1 MSKNKTD
8 KSKYK
13 SKYSGEYCTARQY
26 ICDLLMERKYKNTKL
41 PFKYWSEPKYKK
53 EYIKN
58 LQSVNKICKL
68 YDDELVLETII
79 ENSWLYSVFYPK
91 FTELLEKQEKKREK
105 LEKSSEDYTAPSESS
120 IYDGTNKKTRVI
132 SKFKSLDD

>member
-13 SKYSGEYCTARQY
+13 SKYSGEYCTVRQY

-41 PFKYWSEPKYKK
+41 PFKYWSETKYKK

-58 LQSVNKICKL
+58 LQGINKICKL
-68 YDDELVLETII
+68 YDDELILETILQ
-79 ENSWLYSVFYPK
+79 NSWLYSVFYPK
-91 FTELLEKQEKKREK
+91 IHDLIIKQEKIREK
-105 LEKSSEDYTAPSESS
+105 IDICENYVAPKESS
-120 IYDGTNKKTRVI
+120 VYDGTNKKVRTI
-132 SKFKSLDD
+132 TKFKSLDD